1 MSTVTLEERVAILEG
16 LVDELRDRRASA
28 DTPGRDDWRGTVGMF
43 ADDAVMQEILDEAQ
57 RIRAADRRQA
67 GAC

>member
-1 MSTVTLEERVAILEG
+1 MSTVTLEERVAKLEG
-16 LVDELRDRRASA
+16 LVDELRDRRTSA
-28 DTPGRDDWRGTVGMF
+28 ETPGRDDWRGTVGMF

-57 RIRAADRRQA
+57 RIREADRRQA